1 MVFRKK
7 EGWRSK
13 GGKKKKIGKYQ
24 GSFGQQSLTEAS
36 IDFEVVRER
45 RWRMK
50 GNLKREGDLK

>member
-24 GSFGQQSLTEAS
+24 GSFGLQSLTEAS

-45 RWRMK
+45 RWK
-50 GNLKREGDLK
+50 GGRREI